1 MKYIAVIIISVMV
14 GFGIGILCLYDRFGP
29 LFKRV
34 DAFES
39 VRDKL
44 ESYSDRD
51 IAYVIRIYRK
61 SHKAGYSPQSD
72 PVVISYLAGY
82 YQSRSKFSS
91 QEKEAAMV
99 VKSLLRD
106 IEQMSFQDKALEEAI
121 VKARNSTN
129 AGPLLKP
136 DQ

>member
-14 GFGIGILCLYDRFGP
+14 GFGIGILCLYHRFGP
-29 LFKRV
+29 LLKRV

-61 SHKAGYSPQSD
+61 SNKAGYSPQSD

-121 VKARNSTN
+121 IKARNSTN